1 MEKIYKTKRGFTLVE
16 IMIVVAI
23 LVILASVG
31 FINWV
36 DGLQKSQNVQDR
48 DTSKF
53 VTQVQSQNNYI
64 RQSMLPARSGYSAHF

>member
-16 IMIVVAI
+16 IMLVVAI

-53 VTQVQSQNNYI
+53 VTKVQSQNNYI